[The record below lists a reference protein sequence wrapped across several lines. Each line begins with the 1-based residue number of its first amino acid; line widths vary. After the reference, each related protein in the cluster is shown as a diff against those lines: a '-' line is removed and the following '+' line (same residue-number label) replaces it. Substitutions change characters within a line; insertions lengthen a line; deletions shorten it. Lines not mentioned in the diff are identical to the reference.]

1 MQNILCISEIT
12 VIMCTQSK
20 QLESKIETAASCIT
34 YNDHGILSSCA
45 DTRLN
50 TVLKGGY
57 ICFVLH
63 ICHTPL
69 LEDLYPEVR

>member
-1 MQNILCISEIT
+1 MQNILCISGIT

-34 YNDHGILSSCA
+34 YNDHGMLSSCA

-50 TVLKGGY
+50 TVLKGGC